1 MEISMSDV
9 SKSKQNPP
17 ATPVYDET
25 SLLPP
30 THPKSKDKP
39 NSHSAE
45 IAEEIE
51 EGQVSPGELSS
62 ENDI

>member
-1 MEISMSDV
+1 MSDASN
-9 SKSKQNPP
+9 SKENPP
-17 ATPVYDET
+17 ETPVYDST

-30 THPKSKDKP
+30 KHPKSKDKP
-39 NSHSAE
+39 NSHSDE

-51 EGQVSPGELSS
+51 DGQVSPGDLSS

>member
-1 MEISMSDV
+1 MADATNNKE
-9 SKSKQNPP
+9 NPP
-17 ATPVYDET
+17 STPVYDST

-30 THPKSKDKP
+30 KHPKPKDKP
-39 NSHSAE
+39 PGSHADE

-51 EGQVSPGELSS
+51 DGQVSPGDLSS